1 MLNNK
6 NIDIKGLY
14 IGELKERKETILL
27 NDLESNKNT
36 NTLKVGT
43 LGIGRATYINSN
55 NRSNQLP

>member
-1 MLNNK
+1 MLNK

-27 NDLESNKNT
+27 SDLESNKNT

-43 LGIGRATYINSN
+43 LGIGRATHINSN

>member
-1 MLNNK
+1 MLGKILDNQ
-6 NIDIKGLY
+6 GLY
-14 IGELKERKETILL
+14 IGKPEQSNGVIVL

-43 LGIGRATYINSN
+43 LGIGRATHINSN